1 MYKLP
6 MLMMAYRSSQHE
18 TTGASPYSLM
28 FGRELRLPVDL
39 MFGLPETE
47 TSPNTN
53 QYALRLRER
62 LEKAYH
68 HTREHTRA
76 QQHRQKDLYDQRA
89 CGNPFKMDDL
99 VWLHHPAVPRGQ
111 AHKFHRPWR
120 GPFKIVKVLSDS
132 HYRITSIEPPRRRL
146 VIHFDRLK
154 PFKERST
161 PAATAPAEEVP
172 DTVIFPFNHH
182 SEEESEHDT
191 SSSGA
196 SSSSSDDFESC
207 EDTDPSD
214 SDDTNRN
221 SEEDSRDDTDSG
233 EEFVPNIL
241 PALPPAP
248 VRRSTRVRKL
258 RDFGPFVKH

>member
-1 MYKLP
+1 MLIFLLTNLCRFGSPQYLHTDQGRNFESCVLKQTCELLQELTGLFFIPMGIKTGTRTTPYHLQSDGTIERFNRTLLTMLSLAAVEDETHWDVKLP
-6 MLMMAYRSSQHE
+6 MLMMAYRLSQHE

-47 TSPNTN
+47 TSPNSN

-89 CGNPFKMDDL
+89 CGNPFEMDDL

-120 GPFKIVKVLSDS
+120 GPFKIV
-132 HYRITSIEPPRRRL
+132 
-146 VIHFDRLK
+146 
-154 PFKERST
+154 
-161 PAATAPAEEVP
+161 
-172 DTVIFPFNHH
+172 
-182 SEEESEHDT
+182 
-191 SSSGA
+191 
-196 SSSSSDDFESC
+196 
-207 EDTDPSD
+207 
-214 SDDTNRN
+214 
-221 SEEDSRDDTDSG
+221 
-233 EEFVPNIL
+233 
-241 PALPPAP
+241 
-248 VRRSTRVRKL
+248 
-258 RDFGPFVKH
+258 